1 MASFGSSLRH
11 QREAQGVPLE
21 DIASSTRVSVRHLQ
35 ALEADDFRALPGG
48 VFNKGIVRSYA
59 RCLELDE
66 DAVMQSF
73 ASACQSHG
81 ISDPG
86 EGDWTEFAQ
95 NVSAQRRSQSQ
106 RARWAGVILML
117 LCVLAA
123 AAAIYVVLMR
133 RGTVPVPNLHRKG
146 AEHGAS
152 AAQVLDIR
160 ANTHIYSI
168 HSI

>member
-1 MASFGSSLRH
+1 MRR

-21 DIASSTRVSVRHLQ
+21 DIASSTRVSVRHLK
-35 ALEADDFRALPGG
+35 ALEADDFRSLPGG

-73 ASACQSHG
+73 ASACQTHG

-86 EGDWTEFAQ
+86 ERDWTEFAQ
-95 NVSAQRRSQSQ
+95 NVSAQRRSSSK
-106 RARWAGVILML
+106 RVRWAGVIVLL

-123 AAAIYVVLMR
+123 AAAIYMLLMR
-133 RGTVPVPNLHRKG
+133 RGSVPFPNLHRKHAEQDAG
-146 AEHGAS
+146 AARF
-152 AAQVLDIR
+152 LDIR
-160 ANTHIYSI
+160 RNTGIYSI
-168 HSI
+168 HSS